1 MVNWTQ
7 IILAIITTIGTVASA
22 VFASRAKGSAGQAV
36 VHAEAARVASLRPAP
51 DRPTPVDGTARASSG
66 ARA

>member
-22 VFASRAKGSAGQAV
+22 VFASRAKGSAGNAL
-36 VHAEAARVASLRPAP
+36 VHAEAAREASLRPAP
-51 DRPTPVDGTARASSG
+51 DRPTPVDGSSKVS
-66 ARA
+66 